1 MRIHNKIYYIIRNK
15 ALKKETKDKTS
26 GSKTWTELIK
36 KLKEALRK
44 MNLMIYKQQ
53 SGESV
58 IIDADQYNQMIL
70 DKKDG

>member
-1 MRIHNKIYYIIRNK
+1 MKFHNTLVEKLVSVYEIN
-15 ALKKETKDKTS
+15 S
-26 GSKTWTELIK
+26 GWTEEK

-70 DKKDG
+70 DKKEG